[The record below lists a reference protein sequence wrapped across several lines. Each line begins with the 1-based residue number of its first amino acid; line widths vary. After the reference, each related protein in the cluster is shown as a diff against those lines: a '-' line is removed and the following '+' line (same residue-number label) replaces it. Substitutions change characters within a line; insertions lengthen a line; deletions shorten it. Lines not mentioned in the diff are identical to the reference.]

1 VLGTLLLTPDRLYCA
16 LCEGHFVGLLWVV
29 HPADDVCRIIMNLCK
44 MACADPVETPS
55 ASAPD
60 PPDESPS
67 DESPLAS
74 TTAREN
80 GGEAQSQDPNL
91 AAAGIARQV
100 CRALFFHLYDF
111 HALLLSDSP
120 SMMRP
125 LPVF

>member
-1 VLGTLLLTPDRLYCA
+1 
-16 LCEGHFVGLLWVV
+16 
-29 HPADDVCRIIMNLCK
+29 

-67 DESPLAS
+67 DESLNPNPAS

-100 CRALFFHLYDF
+100 CRAFLFRSYEF
-111 HALLLSDSP
+111 HALWSFGL
-120 SMMRP
+120 P
-125 LPVF
+125 LKCCARYLGTEALANGAAQK